1 MTVCGTFLKCDEYA
15 SATMLLARHM
25 VDISARLLLFGP
37 LELRFENRVVALPT
51 RKLLALLAYLA
62 LEGPT
67 ARSRLAEL
75 LWDAIDER
83 ARANLRGELYRL
95 KKTALGR
102 LLEDR
107 GERLALNGVSSDI
120 ENFERAVARGDW
132 TEALALRRGAL
143 LEGLEVQDAAEF
155 ETWLA
160 LARERWEERYDE
172 VLAAC
177 AAGLERAGNADGALE
192 THRRLLARD
201 PLREDSHRAAMRLL
215 VQRSEPAQALEHYRN
230 FTAFLGREMG
240 LEPSAAMQEFAHTL
254 GVNGSRR
261 GDPEPPTPTP
271 SGLNAPPMVG
281 RESVWAEL
289 ERAPTGLS
297 LIVAEAGEGKTRL
310 ASDFARAKGAL
321 LFVSHRELAAQVGF
335 GGLIEGL
342 RTRYEAGW
350 RPRDLEPVW
359 RAEAARL
366 LPELAQTSKGSIEAE
381 GTNEARFR
389 EGLARTLLS
398 ALEPGGTILL
408 DDLQW
413 ADESTLRFLPY
424 LVRRAERARVRVIGT
439 TRPEGLAPGGWL
451 ERARRELEREGFS
464 RRIQL
469 APLQT
474 VDVLELVRGLSGSQG
489 GRVFSERLYAA
500 TQGNAF
506 YVLETLRAL
515 FERGELRA
523 DADGWHTP
531 YDDETRDYNEL
542 QLPESVL
549 ESVRARFYRLEELP
563 RRVAEL
569 LALSG
574 RDLDPG
580 TLERAAQGSGA
591 DVMNALEVLEQ
602 TGLVRGAASGYR
614 LAHDLSRAALDVGL
628 STARRLTLHARLGEV
643 LSDAPAEPGL
653 ATEVLRHAG
662 AAGNWVMARD
672 WAERAAR
679 EAITRYA
686 HREVA
691 DLLAQALEA
700 HARLGVDPEREVQL
714 RLDREEALHWL
725 GEHEAREQELRKL
738 EPLIANA
745 AGRDRLKH
753 RRGRLAEAR
762 GQLEEAA
769 LAFGRCTLPEA
780 KLALI
785 RVLTHFARAET
796 ARATAQELFQSA
808 APEHAVQAALALA
821 WMDQER
827 GAHAEAEAWL
837 ERARPLAEHDP
848 RLRLEVLRVR
858 ARHAN
863 ITQRFEEAE
872 ALALQAQVLAR
883 GMGATEIEASCTN
896 YLGLSFLLRGRYM
909 EAAIAFERVA
919 EYGERLDRPQFRIS
933 SAINLSW
940 VSLLTADFER
950 SLEFA
955 VVAFDLASRIN
966 DRGGVIEALVGRG
979 FLELYQNQVDQAR
992 ERFEAAIEHLEADSP
1007 PHYLADANS
1016 GLGMYALRRGNT
1028 IEARDHFRLATSLKR
1043 AHPRMTPWMGDQAQL
1058 ALCAWLEGDAPE
1070 ALRLAEEALG
1080 AFHGAGLDFP
1090 QRVPWIHAQLLRQRG
1105 DLAEANASLERARD
1119 LLEEAVAAVPE
1130 ARRQR
1135 YLESFLFNR
1144 DILAA
1149 VNGVWPDPP
1158 RLI

>member
-1 MTVCGTFLKCDEYA
+1 
-15 SATMLLARHM
+15 M

-51 RKLLALLAYLA
+51 RKLLALLAFLA

-75 LWDAIDER
+75 LWDATDER

-95 KKTALGR
+95 KKTALGS

-120 ENFERAVARGDW
+120 EGFERAVARGDW
-132 TEALALRRGAL
+132 AGALAFRRGAL
-143 LEGLEVQDAAEF
+143 LEGLELQDALEF

-177 AAGLERAGNADGALE
+177 AAGLERDGNADGALE

-215 VQRSEPAQALEHYRN
+215 VQRSEPALALEHYRD
-230 FTAFLGREMG
+230 FTTFLGREMG
-240 LEPSAAMQEFAHTL
+240 LEPSAAMQEFARTL
-254 GVNGSRR
+254 GVNGSQRA
-261 GDPEPPTPTP
+261 DPEPPTSTP
-271 SGLNAPPMVG
+271 SGLNAPPLVG

-310 ASDFARAKGAL
+310 ASDFARAKGAC
-321 LFVSHRELAAQVGF
+321 LFVPHRELAAQVGF

-342 RTRYEAGW
+342 RSRFEAGW

-359 RAEAARL
+359 RVEAARL
-366 LPELAQTSKGSIEAE
+366 LPELAQTLTGSIEAE

-451 ERARRELEREGFS
+451 ERAARELEREGLS
-464 RRIQL
+464 RRVRL
-469 APLQT
+469 APLGAA
-474 VDVLELVRGLSGSQG
+474 DVLELVRGLSGSQG
-489 GRVFSERLYAA
+489 GRVFSERLHAT

-531 YDDETRDYNEL
+531 YDDDTRDYCEL
-542 QLPESVL
+542 RLPESVL

-563 RRVAEL
+563 RRLAEL

-580 TLERAAQGSGA
+580 TLERASQGSSA

-614 LAHDLSRAALDVGL
+614 LAHDLSRAALDEGL

-643 LSDAPAEPGL
+643 LSNAPAEPGL
-653 ATEVLRHAG
+653 AAEILRHAE
-662 AAGNWVMARD
+662 AAGNWVMMRD

-686 HREVA
+686 HREVTE
-691 DLLAQALEA
+691 LLAKALEA
-700 HARLGVDPEREVQL
+700 HARLGHDPEREAQL
-714 RLDREEALHWL
+714 RFEREEALHWL
-725 GEHEAREQELRKL
+725 GEPESREQELRKL
-738 EPLIANA
+738 EPLLTDPTQ
-745 AGRDRLKH
+745 RDRLEY

-769 LAFGRCTLPEA
+769 RHFERCSLPEA

-785 RVLTHFARAET
+785 RLLTHFARGET
-796 ARATAQELFQSA
+796 ARATASELFQNA
-808 APEHAVQAALALA
+808 APEHAVRAALALA
-821 WMDQER
+821 LMDQER
-827 GAHAEAEAWL
+827 GAHAEAQSWL
-837 ERARPLAEHDP
+837 ERAQPLAERDP
-848 RLRLEVLRVR
+848 RARLEVLRVR

-863 ITQRFEEAE
+863 LTEHFEEAQT
-872 ALALQAQVLAR
+872 LALQAQALAR
-883 GMGATEIEASCTN
+883 TMGATEIEASCTN
-896 YLGLSFLLRGRYM
+896 ILGLSFLLRGRYA
-909 EAAIAFERVA
+909 EAAVAFERVA
-919 EYGERLDRPQFRIS
+919 EYSAHLDRPQLRIS

-940 VSLLTADFER
+940 VCLLTADFER
-950 SLEFA
+950 SLELA
-955 VVAFDLASRIN
+955 TLAFDLASLIN
-966 DRGGVIEALVGRG
+966 DRGGVIEALLGTG
-979 FLELYQNQVDQAR
+979 FLELHQNQPERAR
-992 ERFEAAIEHLEADSP
+992 QRFEAVIEHLEPDSP

-1016 GLGMYALRRGNT
+1016 GLGMCALRRGNVSR
-1028 IEARDHFRLATSLKR
+1028 ARDHFRVATSLKR
-1043 AHPRMTPWMGDQAQL
+1043 THPRMTPWMGDQAQL
-1058 ALCAWLEGDAPE
+1058 ALCSWLDGDTLE
-1070 ALRLAEEALG
+1070 ALRLSEEALG
-1080 AFHGAGLDFP
+1080 ALQGSGLDFP
-1090 QRVPWIHAQLLRQRG
+1090 QRVPWIHAQLLRQNG
-1105 DLAEANASLERARD
+1105 DVAGANLSFRRARN

-1130 ARRQR
+1130 ARQQR
-1135 YLESFLFNR
+1135 YLEAFTFNR

-1149 VNGVWPDPP
+1149 LNGVWPDPP